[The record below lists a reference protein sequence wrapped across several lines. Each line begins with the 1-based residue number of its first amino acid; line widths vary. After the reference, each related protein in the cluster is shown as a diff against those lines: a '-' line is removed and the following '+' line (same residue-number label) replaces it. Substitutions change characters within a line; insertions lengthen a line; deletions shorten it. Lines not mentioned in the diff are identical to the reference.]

1 MVQILDGL
9 NAVRFAK
16 EPELLAA
23 WKSARNVFGPFTR
36 SREDEPEEGVI
47 GLLPPSTPGSEQL
60 AA

>member
-36 SREDEPEEGVI
+36 TRDDEPEEGVI
-47 GLLPPSTPGSEQL
+47 GLLPPGAPEGEL
-60 AA
+60 KAA